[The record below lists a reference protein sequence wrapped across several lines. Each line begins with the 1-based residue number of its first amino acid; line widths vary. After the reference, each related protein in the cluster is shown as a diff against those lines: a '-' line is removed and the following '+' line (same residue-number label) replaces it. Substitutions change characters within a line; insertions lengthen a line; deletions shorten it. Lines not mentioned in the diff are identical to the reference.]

1 MKSPRRNSS
10 AIGCFFSKLQNH
22 RLYLAAK
29 QTRRLSEDTDAFLFT
44 KSNYK
49 HEWPR
54 LAPVA
59 CVFIHQPRVKCC
71 RCDVVFTCLFNAET
85 WPPGSDL
92 TALPIPWNCDGNIV
106 MINCQVN
113 LNWPQNVDF
122 QKKLNESWMLWHE
135 CCDCDLALQHC
146 PDCHSFIYSAQILT
160 MQSLESLSQSLSSWG
175 MLHRNSSGNKKT
187 RL

>member
-1 MKSPRRNSS
+1 MRRRVDVLSHES
-10 AIGCFFSKLQNH
+10 DGELHEVFDVTCKLERFGWS
-22 RLYLAAK
+22 RLEETLLQLAVSFRSFKTTACIWQPNK
-29 QTRRLSEDTDAFLFT
+29 WGAYRKIRMHFLFT

-49 HEWPR
+49 HDWPR
-54 LAPVA
+54 LAPAA

-92 TALPIPWNCDGNIV
+92 TALPIPWNCDGNIA

-122 QKKLNESWMLWHE
+122 QKKFNE
-135 CCDCDLALQHC
+135 
-146 PDCHSFIYSAQILT
+146 T
-160 MQSLESLSQSLSSWG
+160 
-175 MLHRNSSGNKKT
+175 
-187 RL
+187 